1 MPFLNPDVLHLRS
14 VLLRVVI
21 PVGGALFVGCEATGP
36 RTPASVSLSVASM
49 PRGSAPSLKIT
60 NVEFVL
66 AEAEMAQAATCSTGS
81 ATGDGCGAL
90 QRGPVLINLPFSAA
104 RPTRVLEAPVSAGTY
119 TRLQAKLH
127 ATGSDAAFRA
137 AHPDW
142 PAGMSVRVAGVYTE
156 PSGVAHDFT
165 FTSAASADLRIP
177 FAQPVRVAA
186 SRRHVTMV
194 VDVARWFGGGR
205 GSVIDPRDAA
215 NAAAIDANIRNSFQA
230 FEDDDQDGVED
241 DQNEVDDDQNEVDDD
256 QNEVDDDQNE
266 VDDDQNEVDD
276 DTTPGDD
283 AEDPDPAARSSR

>member
-1 MPFLNPDVLHLRS
+1 MPFLKPNVPYLRS
-14 VLLRVVI
+14 VLLRVVM

-119 TRLQAKLH
+119 TGLQAKLQ

-241 DQNEVDDDQNEVDDD
+241 EQNEADDD